1 MSTNTSVSA
10 TLAIYLAVIF
20 SGQHLM
26 KNYKAFKLQNLFM
39 LHNVLLSAG
48 SGILLLC
55 MVEELIPVIAREGLY
70 GSICSKSAWTPR
82 LEQLYIINY
91 YFKYWELVDT
101 LFLVAKKKPL
111 KFLHYFHHSN
121 TALLCFVQLNG
132 RTSVSW
138 VPITINLAVHVL
150 MYYYATAAGYTIT
163 WKKYIT
169 TMQISQFV
177 IDLVVVYFAS
187 YNLFASRYASG
198 LPHCGKCSG
207 TEGAAIFGCG
217 LLTSYLFLF
226 IAFYRATYKPRSK
239 VSASRSP
246 SPGAEEKSP
255 LLKKSD
261 SDDSLDAQT
270 MSS

>member
-1 MSTNTSVSA
+1 
-10 TLAIYLAVIF
+10 
-20 SGQHLM
+20 
-26 KNYKAFKLQNLFM
+26 M
-39 LHNVLLSAG
+39 LHNFLLSTG
-48 SGILLLC
+48 SGLLLLC
-55 MVEELIPVIAREGLY
+55 MAEELIPVIAREGIY
-70 GSICSKSAWTPR
+70 GSICSTTAWTPR

-91 YFKYWELVDT
+91 YFKCGFKDWELVDT

-150 MYYYATAAGYTIT
+150 MYYYYFATAAGRTIA

-177 IDLVVVYFAS
+177 VDLLVVYFAS
-187 YNLFASRYASG
+187 YNLFASRFAPT
-198 LPHCGKCSG
+198 LPHVGKCSG
-207 TEGAAIFGCG
+207 SEGAAVFGCG

-226 IAFYRATYKPRSK
+226 IAFYRATYKPRK
-239 VSASRSP
+239 VSASRATSP
-246 SPGAEEKSP
+246 TPSEEGEKAPLLGKSP
-255 LLKKSD
+255 TDELFGSQAVA
-261 SDDSLDAQT
+261 S
-270 MSS
+270 